1 MAFDPGVSMPWGECV
16 RLFAVLR
23 EEPGSR
29 VFAALAGWDYP
40 LSREAIDTR
49 SLLEVYLRSHHDKK
63 RGRFKPLDWPWPD
76 RSKSRPRPTVSP
88 EVAIAALRQ
97 AGHTAA
103 LPSRFRHLDT
113 QRNGARSR
121 DECGRFTKKEVARG

>member
-1 MAFDPGVSMPWGECV
+1 M
-16 RLFAVLR
+16 
-23 EEPGSR
+23 
-29 VFAALAGWDYP
+29 FAAFAGWDYP

-113 QRNGARSR
+113 HGDGARPR
-121 DECGRFTKKEVARG
+121 DERGRYITKEDARG